1 MVKSCDL
8 GLENAAFDLRPRAA
22 FSRPRSQLFTIRTSQ
37 PANNLYLFR
46 YRSNFSLLNSCT
58 QLTKCLFCHANAM
71 FDSEFYR
78 RKIIKKLRT
87 LLRKLIEIRQAL
99 NIIFI
104 TKFIGTNWLFGK
116 IRFGHFSQ
124 VTWCPRS
131 PSVLC
136 LFFSYF
142 VFLK

>member
-8 GLENAAFDLRPRAA
+8 GLENAAFGLRPRAA
-22 FSRPRSQLFTIRTSQ
+22 FSRPWSQLFIIRTSQ

-46 YRSNFSLLNSCT
+46 YQSTFSLLNSCT
-58 QLTKCLFCHANAM
+58 QLTKCQFCHANAM

-87 LLRKLIEIRQAL
+87 ILRKLIEIRQAFK
-99 NIIFI
+99 IIFL
-104 TKFIGTNWLFGK
+104 TKFIGTSWLFGK
-116 IRFGHFSQ
+116 IRFGHFSE
-124 VTWCPRS
+124 VTWSPRS

-136 LFFSYF
+136 LFLSLFCVS
-142 VFLK
+142 